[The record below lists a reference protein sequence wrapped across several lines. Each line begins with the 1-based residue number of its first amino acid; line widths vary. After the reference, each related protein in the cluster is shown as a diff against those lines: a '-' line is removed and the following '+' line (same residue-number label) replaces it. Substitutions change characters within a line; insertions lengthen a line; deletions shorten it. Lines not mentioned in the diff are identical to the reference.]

1 MNETRNPLQDAK
13 NEETQMQYIET
24 ITLPLNQFLPFSEV
38 DRLIERRK
46 SFNSYTFQLET
57 FLRRRRLSRIFL
69 ESSFFSLFSEID
81 GQLSLVGASIPEIKM
96 IQRKEYDSDQRKATT
111 EGTAASVMRAD
122 ARRCHPAEQLCSRG
136 TSP

>member
-1 MNETRNPLQDAK
+1 MDK
-13 NEETQMQYIET
+13 NSSARRKKKETQMQYIET

-57 FLRRRRLSRIFL
+57 ILRRRRLSRIFL

-81 GQLSLVGASIPEIKM
+81 GQLSLVGASIPEITM
-96 IQRKEYDSDQRKATT
+96 IKRKENDSKQGKVTT
-111 EGTAASVMRAD
+111 EETAASAMR
-122 ARRCHPAEQLCSRG
+122 
-136 TSP
+136 